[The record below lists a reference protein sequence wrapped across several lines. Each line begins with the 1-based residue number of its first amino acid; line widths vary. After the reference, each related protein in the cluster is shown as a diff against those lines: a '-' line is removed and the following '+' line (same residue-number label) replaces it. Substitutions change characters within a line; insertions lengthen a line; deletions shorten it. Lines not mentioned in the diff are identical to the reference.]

1 MLIPYYMRFYM
12 RGLSTTLVFIICVTL
27 IGCTSGNQIN
37 ARSLKTANRS
47 VSRIK
52 DRLPTELRIEYEV
65 SYWTLRDSIK
75 DKEEFLD
82 TVDGKTPEEMIVL
95 GKDIFQQRKNSGF
108 RNYEHYSSW
117 DQMIT
122 RFTQERI
129 DQNRSLKKSPRQPRN
144 GSVLY
149 KL

>member
-1 MLIPYYMRFYM
+1 MRI
-12 RGLSTTLVFIICVTL
+12 LSTTFIIIICVSLTA
-27 IGCTSGNQIN
+27 CMSGDQIN

-65 SYWTLRDSIK
+65 SYWTLRDSIR
-75 DKEEFLD
+75 DKNEFLD
-82 TVDGKTPEEMIVL
+82 KVDGKTPEEIIAL
-95 GKDIFQQRKNSGF
+95 GKEVFRERKNSGF
-108 RNYEHYSSW
+108 KSYVQYNNW

-122 RFTQERI
+122 QFTQERI
-129 DQNRSLKKSPRQPRN
+129 DQGRSSKSTRPPQN

-149 KL
+149 SL

>member
-1 MLIPYYMRFYM
+1 M
-12 RGLSTTLVFIICVTL
+12 RGLSKTLVFIICISL

-52 DRLPTELRIEYEV
+52 DRLPTELRIEFEV

-75 DKEEFLD
+75 DKKEFLA
-82 TVDGKTPEEMIVL
+82 TVDGKIPEEIIEM

-108 RNYEHYSSW
+108 RNYDQYNNW

-129 DQNRSLKKSPRQPRN
+129 NQGKASKKQPREPHN

-149 KL
+149 RL